1 LTGARRIEG
10 EQLTRE
16 EQRLRKFLL
25 ILGPVFFGLAVSY
38 LLQGTIADPKAEFP
52 FVANS
57 IAKDGTFAVL
67 CVVAA
72 ADIRRHA
79 WAVQVVIGAH
89 VLLIGSLLISLL
101 VGNTD
106 DVSGS
111 FQAPFGWEL
120 PAAETLFWIW
130 LVLAIA
136 VTATLA
142 WCQRTAARAR
152 YTLHYL
158 APHQHRTLMA
168 LAEVLVMG
176 KDELVTPEEVAAN
189 VDEYLWSFPAE
200 EKKKTKLALTALCVY
215 PMLRLRP
222 PFPVMSPERRI
233 DFIERCFLADVAER
247 RLPGFLRRVVQSM
260 LFAAQQLT
268 FIGYYA
274 DPRTAE
280 ATGYVRFSE
289 RAGGGI
295 PADLADRPYPPL
307 RVRTPAE
314 VDSERI
320 SADVVVVG
328 TGAAGAIIANRLA
341 ERGREVVMLE
351 RGRHIDPAEFTE
363 DERAQFANLY
373 ADGGM
378 QMSVDA
384 RFQVLQGKC
393 VGGSTVVNN
402 AVCFELPPHVLDRW
416 NDPDGLD
423 AGLSEDGLASA
434 FGRLREFVPIDRMT
448 SRRTLAGGAR
458 KFREGVRAL
467 GLDRSG
473 DFDVV
478 EANISDCL
486 GCGYCNIGCPF
497 GRKLSALDY
506 ALPKAQAEFGDGVRI
521 YSECA
526 VEKVAPSNGS
536 PAGVECKLSDSRR
549 LRVSANT
556 VVISAGAIASSLIL
570 QRSNLGGPNAGR
582 GLSWNLGAP
591 LTAEFDEK
599 LDAYAGLQIS
609 HYLRPPGD
617 EGLVLET
624 WFNPVGAQS
633 LFMPGWFRDH
643 YRNMRHYDRM
653 ACTGSVVGTRPGA
666 TVSLDWRGRMKL
678 KYEPHP
684 EDLKRLVAGLKL
696 AGRIHLAA
704 GATKVMATTFRYLP
718 YSSPAAL
725 EDLDSQIADNT
736 DIQLHTS
743 HPQGGNAIS
752 RDSAQGVVDPDFAL
766 RGAPGVYVCDAS
778 VFPAAI
784 TVNPQMTVMA
794 LAEYAAERIE

>member
-1 LTGARRIEG
+1 LTGPRRNE
-10 EQLTRE
+10 LTRE
-16 EQRLRKFLL
+16 ELRLRKFLL
-25 ILGPVFFGLAVSY
+25 ILGPVFFLLAVSY
-38 LLQGTIADPKAEFP
+38 LLQGTLAEPKAEFP

-57 IAKDGTFAVL
+57 VAKDGTFAAL

-72 ADIRRHA
+72 ADIRRHT

-89 VLLIGSLLISLL
+89 VLLIASLL
-101 VGNTD
+101 VALLVDNIH

-111 FQAPFGWEL
+111 FQAPFGWGL

-130 LVLAIA
+130 IVLAVA
-136 VTATLA
+136 VTAALA

-152 YTLHYL
+152 YTLRYL

-176 KDELVTPEEVAAN
+176 KDEPIPAEDVAAN

-200 EKKKTKLALTALCVY
+200 EKSKTKLALTALCLY

-233 DFIERCFLADVAER
+233 DFIERCFIADVAEH
-247 RLPGFLRRVVQSM
+247 RLPGFLRRLIQSM
-260 LFAAQQLT
+260 LFAGQQLT
-268 FIGYYA
+268 FIGYYS
-274 DPRTAE
+274 DPRTAD

-289 RAGGGI
+289 RREGGT
-295 PADLADRPYPPL
+295 PAELAQRPYPPL

-314 VDSERI
+314 VDAEQVT
-320 SADVVVVG
+320 ADVVVVG
-328 TGAAGAIIANRLA
+328 SGAAGAIVANRLA
-341 ERGREVVMLE
+341 AKGREVLILE
-351 RGRHIDPAEFTE
+351 RGRHVDPTEFTE

-378 QMSVDA
+378 QMSTDA
-384 RFQVLQGKC
+384 CFHVLQGKC

-402 AVCFELPPHVLDRW
+402 AVCFELPEHVLDRW
-416 NDPDGLD
+416 NDPDGLN
-423 AGLSEDGLASA
+423 AGLSKPALAAA
-434 FGRLREFVPIDRMT
+434 FESLREFVPIDRMS

-458 KFREGVRAL
+458 KFREGVEAL

-506 ALPKAQAEFGDGVRI
+506 ALPKAQAEFGDAVRI
-521 YSECA
+521 YSECG
-526 VEKVAPSNGS
+526 VEKIAPRNGGR
-536 PAGVECKLSDSRR
+536 ARVDCRLGDGRR

-556 VVISAGAIASSLIL
+556 VVVSAGALASSLIL
-570 QRSNLGGPNAGR
+570 QRSNIGGPNVGS

-599 LDAYAGLQIS
+599 IDAYAGLQIS

-617 EGLVLET
+617 DGLVLET

-643 YRNMRHYDRM
+643 YRNMRHYDHM

-678 KYEPHP
+678 KYDPHP
-684 EDLKRLVAGLKL
+684 DDLKRLVAGLKL

-718 YSSPAAL
+718 YSSPDAL
-725 EDLDSQIADNT
+725 DDLDAQISDNT

-752 RDSAQGVVDPDFAL
+752 ADSRGVADPDFAV
-766 RGAPGVYVCDAS
+766 RGAPGVYACDAS

-794 LAEYAAERIE
+794 MAEYASERIE

>member
-1 LTGARRIEG
+1 VTGARIEG
-10 EQLTRE
+10 ELTRE
-16 EQRLRKFLL
+16 EIRLRRFLL
-25 ILGPVFFGLAVSY
+25 ILAPVFFALAVSY
-38 LLQGTIADPKAEFP
+38 VLQGVLPEEGSEFP

-57 IAKDGTFAVL
+57 VAKDGTFAAL
-67 CVVAA
+67 CLVAA
-72 ADIRRHA
+72 ADVRRHM

-89 VLLIGSLLISLL
+89 VLLIGGLLISLWL
-101 VGNTD
+101 GNTESI
-106 DVSGS
+106 SGS
-111 FQAPFGWEL
+111 FVAPFGWEL
-120 PAAETLFWIW
+120 PDAMTIFWVW
-130 LVLAIA
+130 LVLAVG
-136 VTATLA
+136 VTGALA
-142 WCQRTAARAR
+142 WCQRKAAKAR
-152 YTLHYL
+152 YTLLYL
-158 APHQHRTLMA
+158 APHQHRTLVA

-176 KDELVTPEEVAAN
+176 KDETVSAEDVAAN

-200 EKKKTKLALTALCVY
+200 EKKKTKLALTALCLY
-215 PMLRLRP
+215 PMIRLRA

-233 DFIERCFLADVAER
+233 DFIERCFIADVAER
-247 RLPGFLRRVVQSM
+247 RLPEFLRRLVQSM

-268 FIGYYA
+268 FIGYYS

-280 ATGYVRFSE
+280 STGYVPFADRDE
-289 RAGGGI
+289 GGL
-295 PADLADRPYPPL
+295 PADLAKRPYPPL

-314 VDSERI
+314 VDTDRVA
-320 SADVVVVG
+320 ADVVIAG
-328 TGAAGAIIANRLA
+328 TGAAAAVLANRLA
-341 ERGREVVMLE
+341 ANGREVLMLE
-351 RGRHIDPAEFTE
+351 RGLHIDPTEFT
-363 DERAQFANLY
+363 DNERSQFARLY
-373 ADGGM
+373 SDGGM
-378 QMSVDA
+378 QMSTDA
-384 RFQVLQGKC
+384 RFQVLQGRC
-393 VGGSTVVNN
+393 VGGTTVVNN
-402 AVCFELPPHVLDRW
+402 AVCFELPDHVLERW
-416 NDPDGLD
+416 NDGNGLN
-423 AGLSEDGLASA
+423 AGIDEGELAAA
-434 FGRLREFVPIDRMT
+434 FARLREFVPIDRMT
-448 SRRTLAGGAR
+448 GTQTLAGGAR
-458 KFREGVRAL
+458 KFRAGVEAL

-478 EANISDCL
+478 EANISKCL

-506 ALPKAQAEFGDGVRI
+506 ALPKAQTDHGDGVRI

-526 VEKVAPSNGS
+526 VERVVPRNGAS
-536 PAGVECKLSDSRR
+536 AEIECKLGDGRH
-549 LRVSANT
+549 LRVAADT
-556 VVISAGAIASSLIL
+556 VVLAAGAIGSSLIL
-570 QRSNLGGPNAGR
+570 QRSNLGGANVGR
-582 GLSWNLGAP
+582 NLSWNLGAP

-617 EGLVLET
+617 DGLVLET

-643 YRNMRHYDRM
+643 FRNMRRYDRM

-684 EDLKRLVAGLKL
+684 DDLRRLVGGLKL

-718 YSSPAAL
+718 YSSADAL
-725 EDLDSQIADNT
+725 DDLDTQIRDNT

-752 RDSAQGVVDPDFAL
+752 ADSAKGVVDPDFAVQ
-766 RGAPGVYVCDAS
+766 GAPGVYVCDAS

-794 LAEYAAERIE
+794 LADYAAGRIE

>member
-1 LTGARRIEG
+1 LTFSSIAG
-10 EQLTRE
+10 ERLTRE

-25 ILGPVFFGLAVSY
+25 ILGPVFLGLALSY
-38 LLQGTIADPKAEFP
+38 VLQGTIADPKAEFP

-57 IAKDGTFAVL
+57 VAKDGTFAAL
-67 CVVAA
+67 CIVAA
-72 ADIRRHA
+72 ADVRRHA

-89 VLLIGSLLISLL
+89 VLLIASLVISLL
-101 VGNTD
+101 VGNTS

-120 PAAETLFWIW
+120 PAAETLLWIW
-130 LVLAIA
+130 IGLAVLVTGA
-136 VTATLA
+136 LA

-152 YTLHYL
+152 YTLRYL

-168 LAEVLVMG
+168 LAEVLVIG
-176 KDELVTPEEVAAN
+176 NDERVTAEEVAAN
-189 VDEYLWSFPAE
+189 VDEYLWSFPAD
-200 EKKKTKLALTALCVY
+200 EKKKTKLALTALCIY

-247 RLPGFLRRVVQSM
+247 RLPDFLRRLVQSM

-280 ATGYVRFSE
+280 STGYVRFSE
-289 RAGGGI
+289 RSEGGI
-295 PADLADRPYPPL
+295 PSELADRPYPPL

-320 SADVVVVG
+320 NADVVVVG
-328 TGAAGAIIANRLA
+328 TGAAGAILANRLA
-341 ERGREVVMLE
+341 GRGREVLMLE
-351 RGRHIDPAEFTE
+351 RGRHVDPAEFTE
-363 DERAQFANLY
+363 DERSQFANLY

-378 QMSVDA
+378 QMSTDA

-416 NDPDGLD
+416 NDPDGLN
-423 AGLSEDGLASA
+423 AGLSEAGLDTA
-434 FGRLREFVPIDRMT
+434 FGRLRDFVPIRRMT
-448 SRRTLAGGAR
+448 ARRTLAGGAR
-458 KFREGVRAL
+458 KFRDGVEAL
-467 GLDRSG
+467 GLDNSG

-478 EANISDCL
+478 EANIADCL

-506 ALPKAQAEFGDGVRI
+506 ALPKAQDEFGDAVRI
-521 YSECA
+521 YSECS
-526 VEKVAPSNGS
+526 VEKIAPRNGRPS
-536 PAGVECKLSDSRR
+536 EVECRLSDGRR
-549 LRVSANT
+549 LQVSANT
-556 VVISAGAIASSLIL
+556 VVVAAGAIASSLIL
-570 QRSNLGGPNAGR
+570 QRSNLGGPNVGR
-582 GLSWNLGAP
+582 SLSWNLGAP

-617 EGLVLET
+617 DGLVLET

-653 ACTGSVVGTRPGA
+653 ACTGSVVGTRHGA

-678 KYEPHP
+678 KYDPHP
-684 EDLKRLVAGLKL
+684 DDLKRLVAGLKL

-718 YSSPAAL
+718 YTSPAAL
-725 EDLDSQIADNT
+725 DDLDTQIADNT

-752 RDSAQGVVDPDFAL
+752 RDSGRGVVDPDFAV
-766 RGAPGVYVCDAS
+766 RGAPGVYACDAS

>member
-1 LTGARRIEG
+1 MTVARRIEG
-10 EQLTRE
+10 EVLTRE
-16 EQRLRKFLL
+16 EERLRKFLL

-38 LLQGTIADPKAEFP
+38 VLQGTLADPKAEFP

-57 IAKDGTFAVL
+57 VAKDGTFAAL

-72 ADIRRHA
+72 ADVRRHA

-89 VLLIGSLLISLL
+89 VLLIASLVISLL
-101 VGNTD
+101 VGNTS

-120 PAAETLFWIW
+120 PPAETLFWIW
-130 LVLAIA
+130 IVLAVG

-152 YTLHYL
+152 YTLRYL

-176 KDELVTPEEVAAN
+176 EDEKITAADVAAN

-200 EKKKTKLALTALCVY
+200 EKSKTKLALTALCIY

-222 PFPVMSPERRI
+222 PFPTMSPERRI
-233 DFIERCFLADVAER
+233 DFVERCFIADVAER
-247 RLPGFLRRVVQSM
+247 RLPGFLRRLVQSM

-280 ATGYVRFSE
+280 ATGYVRFSDRRE
-289 RAGGGI
+289 GGI
-295 PADLADRPYPPL
+295 PSDLANRPYPRL
-307 RVRTPAE
+307 RVRPPAE
-314 VDSERI
+314 VDTDRI
-320 SADVVVVG
+320 NADVVVVG
-328 TGAAGAIIANRLA
+328 TGAAGAIVANRLA

-351 RGRHIDPAEFTE
+351 RGRHLDPTEFTE
-363 DERAQFANLY
+363 DERGQFASLY

-378 QMSVDA
+378 QMSTDA

-402 AVCFELPPHVLDRW
+402 AVCFELPDHVLDRW
-416 NDPDGLD
+416 NDPDGLN
-423 AGLSEDGLASA
+423 AGLDETGVATA
-434 FGRLREFVPIDRMT
+434 FERLREFVPIGRMT
-448 SRRTLAGGAR
+448 SRSTLAGGAR
-458 KFREGVRAL
+458 KFREGVKAL
-467 GLDRSG
+467 GLDRDG
-473 DFDVV
+473 AFDVV

-506 ALPKAQAEFGDGVRI
+506 ALPKAQAEFGDAVRI
-521 YSECA
+521 YSECG
-526 VEKVAPSNGS
+526 VEKVTPRNGS
-536 PAGVECKLSDSRR
+536 PTEVDCKLGEGRR

-556 VVISAGAIASSLIL
+556 VVVSAGALASSLIL
-570 QRSNLGGPNAGR
+570 QRSHVGGPNVGR

-617 EGLVLET
+617 DGLVLET

-678 KYEPHP
+678 KYDPHP
-684 EDLKRLVAGLKL
+684 DDLKRLVAGLKL

-725 EDLDSQIADNT
+725 DDLDGQIADNT

-752 RDSAQGVVDPDFAL
+752 ADSGGVVDPDFAV
-766 RGAPGVYVCDAS
+766 RGAPGVYACDAS